1 LFLLQS
7 GALWVLTI
15 IAPFVI
21 VMISRA
27 IVIYG
32 GSIVLRIAKA
42 SRLIISRNIALV

>member
-7 GALWVLTI
+7 DALWVLII

-32 GSIVLRIAKA
+32 GSIVLRIANVHWQ
-42 SRLIISRNIALV
+42 NILTLG